1 MRLDIT
7 SSTTR
12 DEILFVLEGIE
23 ADFEDLRQD
32 RDRRYDALT
41 TEEWL
46 DDGYSKVDTLI
57 DYDYRFN
64 KLMAQCSF
72 YSYALKLIEL

>member
-1 MRLDIT
+1 MRLEIT

-12 DEILFVLEGIE
+12 DEILFVLEAIE

-32 RDRRYDALT
+32 RDTRYDALT

-57 DYDYRFN
+57 DYDYRFK
-64 KLMAQCSF
+64 KLMVQCNF
-72 YSYALKLIEL
+72 YSYALQVIEL

>member
-1 MRLDIT
+1 MRLEIT

-12 DEILFVLEGIE
+12 EEILFVLEAIE

-46 DDGYSKVDTLI
+46 DDGYSKVDALI
-57 DYDYRFN
+57 DYDYRFK
-64 KLMAQCSF
+64 KLMAQSRF
-72 YSYALKLIEL
+72 YSVALEVLEL

>member
-12 DEILFVLEGIE
+12 DEILSVLEGIE
-23 ADFEDLRQD
+23 SDFEDLRQD

-46 DDGYSKVDTLI
+46 DDGYSKVDALI

-64 KLMAQCSF
+64 KLMVQGSF
-72 YSYALKLIEL
+72 YRHALKVIEL

>member
-12 DEILFVLEGIE
+12 DEILFVLEAIE

-46 DDGYSKVDTLI
+46 DDGYSKVDALI
-57 DYDYRFN
+57 DYEYRFN
-64 KLMAQCSF
+64 KLMVQCSF
-72 YSYALKLIEL
+72 YSHALEVIEL

>member
-12 DEILFVLEGIE
+12 DEILFVLEAIE

-57 DYDYRFN
+57 DYDYRFK
-64 KLMAQCSF
+64 KLMALSRF
-72 YSYALKLIEL
+72 YSIALEVIEL